1 MSSYVPR
8 GRGVFCD
15 PGHYW
20 QRIDF
25 FEFEDILSPNDPL
38 LLPRVLPLCHK
49 NWEILPGRGG
59 YKMVRLIRALGNQ
72 DGLNVLQLPPPL
84 LMHLLHSTHPHWYMT
99 SVRYRGQI
107 MICGFDLM
115 ISLAH
120 YYSRSGIWNLH
131 KVSPRLEW
139 IHYSG
144 HVSFIITTGLTWQM
158 TALQLS
164 H

>member
-1 MSSYVPR
+1 MLVHFY
-8 GRGVFCD
+8 
-15 PGHYW
+15 
-20 QRIDF
+20 
-25 FEFEDILSPNDPL
+25 
-38 LLPRVLPLCHK
+38 
-49 NWEILPGRGG
+49 NWENSQNVSKNAKNLKKKFLARFARQKCAKYVKIPEICNFHQKGRICHINIFT
-59 YKMVRLIRALGNQ
+59 YFSWV
-72 DGLNVLQLPPPL
+72 
-84 LMHLLHSTHPHWYMT
+84 YMT

-144 HVSFIITTGLTWQM
+144 HVSFIITTGLTWPM
-158 TALQLS
+158 TALPVSLIFQ
-164 H
+164 